1 VIGFLPLPH
10 SAQGPPSVERPDA
23 RILDH
28 NKPADFVLRSRYRD
42 FECDAQFGRK
52 MSLAQAGSLHHR
64 AKRGTPQHCN
74 RDVLLKRAQSIANCK
89 RAAEKFSHGRFNRA
103 ISHAVGDFIY
113 RNNEILVGGRSIYL

>member
-1 VIGFLPLPH
+1 MVIAALDTVHDLSRHGSCLSFIPFDNPF
-10 SAQGPPSVERPDA
+10 SVERPDA

-28 NKPADFVLRSRYRD
+28 NKPADFVLRFRYRD

-52 MSLAQAGSLHHR
+52 MSLALAGSLHHR
-64 AKRGTPQHCN
+64 AKRGTPQHCD

-103 ISHAVGDFIY
+103 ISHAVP
-113 RNNEILVGGRSIYL
+113 